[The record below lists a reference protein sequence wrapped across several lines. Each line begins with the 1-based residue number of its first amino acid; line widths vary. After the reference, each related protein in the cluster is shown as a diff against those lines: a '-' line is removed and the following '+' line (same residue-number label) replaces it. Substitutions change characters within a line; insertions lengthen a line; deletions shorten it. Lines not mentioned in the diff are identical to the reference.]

1 MKSEESFHSLNS
13 VSIQRLVMKMPR
25 KKKLNRKIIAQG
37 QISYYEYDNDD
48 TIRSPITHHITITPI
63 TTILFIIN
71 I

>member
-37 QISYYEYDNDD
+37 QISYHEYDNDD
-48 TIRSPITHHITITPI
+48 TIRSPITHRITITPI